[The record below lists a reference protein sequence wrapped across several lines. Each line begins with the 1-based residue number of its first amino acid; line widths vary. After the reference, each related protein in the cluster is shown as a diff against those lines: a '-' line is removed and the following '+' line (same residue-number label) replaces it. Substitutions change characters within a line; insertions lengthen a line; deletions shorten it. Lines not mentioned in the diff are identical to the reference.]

1 MSQKFGDWFRNNYR
15 GVIIGALAFVPFIVS
30 IISTIHVVNFF
41 KLSNFSWLAVTLAI
55 AFEVGALSAL
65 AAIAVMDKINKFSL
79 WSIFILITLM
89 QMMGNTYYAFD
100 FISNRMLTEPTW
112 TQNWIDLFSI
122 NNAEI
127 GVTKRILA
135 IVSGAI
141 LPIISLTFLDMLITY
156 IAKTRSVDEEESK
169 YEYITVDEDGNEII
183 EEVQQPVI
191 LNSKYTYDVTA
202 TPALTTTKDENNIVD
217 NKKTF
222 NAVSEINEHPTPN
235 FKLYNQDG
243 TDYEPE
249 ITVEE
254 DENTNNDI
262 KEQIEKVPN
271 VLKKIIEKIGSEAN
285 VKNVLQKISK
295 KNDDGKSYIDLSGV
309 FNGKT
314 TKMTEG
320 KEKGNKR
327 NITTPRPIV
336 QQPVQQ
342 PIVIPTVPPE
352 EIEETVDGVR
362 PRTNNKKKEV
372 VKKSKLATKKQEKKK
387 QQIIDEHPVINE
399 EITMQEEIPIEK
411 DNTFVE
417 SLHEEIPVETEPIN
431 EEQPLDSLNGTTTP
445 QKKKILLYKEKKN

>member
-1 MSQKFGDWFRNNYR
+1 
-15 GVIIGALAFVPFIVS
+15 A
-30 IISTIHVVNFF
+30 
-41 KLSNFSWLAVTLAI
+41 
-55 AFEVGALSAL
+55 
-65 AAIAVMDKINKFSL
+65 
-79 WSIFILITLM
+79 
-89 QMMGNTYYAFD
+89 
-100 FISNRMLTEPTW
+100 
-112 TQNWIDLFSI
+112 
-122 NNAEI
+122 
-127 GVTKRILA
+127 
-135 IVSGAI
+135 
-141 LPIISLTFLDMLITY
+141 
-156 IAKTRSVDEEESK
+156 
-169 YEYITVDEDGNEII
+169 
-183 EEVQQPVI
+183 
-191 LNSKYTYDVTA
+191 
-202 TPALTTTKDENNIVD
+202 

-262 KEQIEKVPN
+262 KEQIEKVLN
-271 VLKKIIEKIGSEAN
+271 VLKKIIEKIESEAN

-362 PRTNNKKKEV
+362 
-372 VKKSKLATKKQEKKK
+372 
-387 QQIIDEHPVINE
+387 
-399 EITMQEEIPIEK
+399 
-411 DNTFVE
+411 
-417 SLHEEIPVETEPIN
+417 
-431 EEQPLDSLNGTTTP
+431 
-445 QKKKILLYKEKKN
+445 